1 MKRVLISS
9 GLLTLLVAAGYYF
22 YATLPEVAVLKQRD
36 PRSTALIELRAAEY
50 RRDGARPVRRQVW
63 VSYERVSDH
72 LKKAILISE
81 DAGFFRHKGIDADE
95 LKAAFMRDWQ
105 TLSFARGGSTIT
117 MQLARNLYLSPSK
130 NPLRKLRELAIAR
143 QLEQSLTKE
152 RIFELYLNVVE
163 WGRHIYGAEAA
174 ARHYFGK
181 SAADLDLLQAATLA
195 ALLPSPRSIK
205 ERVVLARRNLILSR
219 LVQLGY
225 LTPEEHAR
233 LRVVPLFGSARPL
246 S

>member
-1 MKRVLISS
+1 MKRVVISS
-9 GLLTLLVAAGYYF
+9 ALLTLLVGASYYF
-22 YATLPEVAVLKQRD
+22 YVTLPEVAVLKQRN
-36 PRSTALIELRAAEY
+36 PRSTALIELRETEY
-50 RRDGARPVRRQVW
+50 RRDGARPSRRQVW
-63 VSYERVSDH
+63 VSYDRISDH

-95 LKAAFMRDWQ
+95 LKAAFMKDWQ

-130 NPLRKLRELAIAR
+130 NPLRKLREIAIAH

-163 WGRHIYGAEAA
+163 WGKNIYGAEAA

-195 ALLPSPRSIK
+195 ALLPSPRSIQ
-205 ERVVLARRNLILSR
+205 ERAALARRNLILSR
-219 LVQLGY
+219 LAQVGY
-225 LTPEEHAR
+225 LPPEGHGRMRAI
-233 LRVVPLFGSARPL
+233 PLLGVSRP
-246 S
+246 

>member
-1 MKRVLISS
+1 MRRVLISS
-9 GLLTLLVAAGYYF
+9 ALLTLWVAASYYF
-22 YATLPEVAVLKQRD
+22 YVTLPEVAVLKQRN
-36 PRSTALIELRAAEY
+36 PRSTALIELRETEY
-50 RRDGARPVRRQVW
+50 RRDGARPARRQIW
-63 VSYERVSDH
+63 ISYERISDH

-81 DAGFFRHKGIDADE
+81 DAGFFRHKGIDVNE
-95 LKAAFMRDWQ
+95 LKAAFTKDWQ

-130 NPLRKLRELAIAR
+130 NPLRKLREIAIAH

-163 WGRHIYGAEAA
+163 WGKNIYGAEAA

-195 ALLPSPRSIK
+195 ALLPSPRSIH
-205 ERVVLARRNLILSR
+205 ERAALARRNLILSR
-219 LVQLGY
+219 LAQVGY
-225 LTPEEHAR
+225 LPPEGHGR
-233 LRVVPLFGSARPL
+233 LRSIPLFGFSHP
-246 S
+246 